1 MRHLLAF
8 LLLCLLVPLVQASTP
23 PAEQWFSVLLD
34 GRKIGSFH
42 LQREARG
49 EQVRTTQTLDI
60 TLERAGI
67 RIGLRSSESASE
79 TRTGMPLAFESR
91 SQLSGVEQR
100 IQGRI
105 VDGTIQLTTSSA
117 GNSQSRDMAWPKGA
131 VLSEGARLA
140 GLRAGLKPGTR
151 YEVLAFQPSGLDSV
165 QLATVVGAR
174 EHVDLPGGA
183 RELSRIEQTMRMPL
197 GTLQSTSWVDA
208 QQTIHKMTLPL
219 MGTQL
224 VLLACDRA
232 CATAPNQDSDVFERT
247 LLAAP
252 RALGAA
258 ELGGTL
264 RYTLTGGN
272 GSDLVAT
279 AEQQVERRGAQQVV
293 VVRAQA
299 QAGGAVAPPSP
310 RTSPPTAICKA
321 TPPRWWRSRTARSAR
336 PPRPHSRCTTS
347 SSSCAATSR
356 TSHLASVTPRRSRSC
371 ASPRAIAPNMR
382 CWWRRWVA
390 PAASPRAWSAD
401 LPTRPSLRAGNT
413 CSCPMRGP
421 RHSSTGAGVATTR
434 RWGGST
440 RATSRSAPA
449 MATRGAFTQASAS
462 SAACSLAAW
471 RPYRP
476 DPDGRGDAV
485 AGWQAILL
493 DLDIVLISTCQ
504 HLP

>member
-1 MRHLLAF
+1 MRHLLSL

-105 VDGTIQLTTSSA
+105 VDGTVQLTTSSA

-174 EHVDLPGGA
+174 ERVDLPGGA

-197 GTLQSTSWVDA
+197 GALQSTSWVDA

-279 AEQQVERRGAQQVV
+279 AEQQVERRGVQQVV

-299 QAGGAVAPPSP
+299 QAGGAVAPPEPADFAANRYLQSDAP
-310 RTSPPTAICKA
+310 EVVALARRAVGDATAPAQQMHNIEQFVRSYIQNKSLGVGYASALEIVRKPEGDCTEHAVLVAALGRASGIA
-321 TPPRWWRSRTARSAR
+321 TRVVSGFAYTPEFAGRQHVFVPHAWTQAFVDWHWRSYDAALGRFDAGHLALGTGDGDPWRFYAGVGQLGSLQLGSVEAVPAR
-336 PPRPHSRCTTS
+336 P
-347 SSSCAATSR
+347 
-356 TSHLASVTPRRSRSC
+356 
-371 ASPRAIAPNMR
+371 
-382 CWWRRWVA
+382 
-390 PAASPRAWSAD
+390 
-401 LPTRPSLRAGNT
+401 
-413 CSCPMRGP
+413 
-421 RHSSTGAGVATTR
+421 
-434 RWGGST
+434 
-440 RATSRSAPA
+440 
-449 MATRGAFTQASAS
+449 
-462 SAACSLAAW
+462 
-471 RPYRP
+471 
-476 DPDGRGDAV
+476 
-485 AGWQAILL
+485 
-493 DLDIVLISTCQ
+493 
-504 HLP
+504 